1 VVFKNQGWALQDYM
15 ALVERLTDV
24 GAKNQG
30 CWCCAVVFTKVH
42 VQDGS
47 FLVSLVVL
55 LCE

>member
-1 VVFKNQGWALQDYM
+1 MVFKNQGWALQDYM